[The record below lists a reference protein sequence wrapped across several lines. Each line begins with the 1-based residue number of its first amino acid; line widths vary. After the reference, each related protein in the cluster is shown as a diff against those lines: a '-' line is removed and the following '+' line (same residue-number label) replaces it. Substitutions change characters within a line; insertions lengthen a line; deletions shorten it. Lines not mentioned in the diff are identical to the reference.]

1 MRLIAF
7 LASFAAVNNIIYFT
21 PHLGIEYY
29 ALMLLLLCFLICK
42 GRVSLSASGFLLIG
56 SCGVSILM
64 NDIPAYYH
72 PWLRFFT
79 FLSVAFLVGPFLYGK
94 FMNESRINMLKT
106 ILWLEVAIIILSAFG
121 ILIGFSC
128 SHGINLYDSYFCGI
142 TSHSMLMAIISG
154 NTIIFLLY
162 LFLINKEKSLL
173 KHKIFLFMTI
183 ILALGQ
189 MFWAGSRSAFL
200 ATTAGTFILF
210 FWMVTDRK
218 NKNIL
223 LISLTFAFFLGIFSP
238 LWLPKAQY
246 LLNKNQ
252 GELYTLD
259 LSSRQENW
267 KEHWKSFTKS
277 PIFGIGFASSSED
290 ANVDTQT
297 GHVESGSSYLT
308 ILETTGILGGI
319 SILFMFLTAFQSL
332 LNMKR
337 KSIKESGLL
346 AALLIFFLIHMC
358 AEGYVF
364 AAGGFAF
371 FLFWLLLGTTQAYES
386 KSLEPVVLSHEKQ

>member
-1 MRLIAF
+1 MKLIAF
-7 LASFAAVNNIIYFT
+7 LASFAVVNNIIYFT

-42 GRVSLSASGFLLIG
+42 GKFFLSASGFLLIG
-56 SCGVSILM
+56 SCAISILM
-64 NDIPAYYH
+64 NDIPSYYH
-72 PWLRFFT
+72 PWLRFIS
-79 FLSVAFLVGPFLYGK
+79 FLCLSFLVGPFLYGK
-94 FMNESRINMLKT
+94 FMNESRIYMLKI
-106 ILWLEVAIIILSAFG
+106 ILWLEVATILLSAFG
-121 ILIGFSC
+121 VLIGFSR

-162 LFLINKEKSLL
+162 LFLINKGKSPLR
-173 KHKIFLFMTI
+173 HKILLFTTI

-189 MFWAGSRSAFL
+189 MLWAGSRSSFL
-200 ATTAGTFILF
+200 ATIAGTFILF

-223 LISLTFAFFLGIFSP
+223 LISLTFAFLLGICSP
-238 LWLPKAQY
+238 LWLPKAKY
-246 LLNKNQ
+246 LLNKNH
-252 GELYTLD
+252 GEVYILD
-259 LSSRQENW
+259 ISSRQENW
-267 KEHWKSFTKS
+267 KEHWKSFTTS

-319 SILFMFLTAFQSL
+319 SFLFVLLTAFQSL
-332 LNMKR
+332 LTMKR

-346 AALLIFFLIHMC
+346 AALLVFFLIHMC

-371 FLFWLLLGTTQAYES
+371 FIFWLLLGTTQAYES
-386 KSLEPVVLSHEKQ
+386 KTLEPVTLSHEKQ